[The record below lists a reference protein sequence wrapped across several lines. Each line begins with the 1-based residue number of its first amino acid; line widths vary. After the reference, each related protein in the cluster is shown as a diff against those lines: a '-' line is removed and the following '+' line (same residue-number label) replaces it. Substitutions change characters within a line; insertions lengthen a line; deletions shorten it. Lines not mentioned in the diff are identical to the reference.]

1 MFKNKKEKMEKSKI
15 EKLVSRQETED
26 RYILDDEN
34 AIIVIHGDEPTG
46 YIMIHERLINNE
58 LVEINRWSLI
68 CYYFGSIHDVTTI
81 KDLNLFQVQNG
92 CGNFNAIYNY
102 KEGKFVVP
110 QKTWGLVESGRNNSI
125 LKKYNGFLA
134 SFGIRSDYEED
145 DVYAYDNPITGERI
159 VESFVV
165 EDGDYY
171 AILNID
177 GTIRGNKL
185 FKGKSFSKITK
196 IIDLDEYES
205 LDAFKKERKQLCND
219 KKQKSKQEYYQLVE
233 SRNDGSISPY
243 LDSEVAKV
251 LNLKK

>member
-1 MFKNKKEKMEKSKI
+1 MFHK
-15 EKLVSRQETED
+15 
-26 RYILDDEN
+26 
-34 AIIVIHGDEPTG
+34 
-46 YIMIHERLINNE
+46 
-58 LVEINRWSLI
+58 
-68 CYYFGSIHDVTTI
+68 
-81 KDLNLFQVQNG
+81 
-92 CGNFNAIYNY
+92 
-102 KEGKFVVP
+102 
-110 QKTWGLVESGRNNSI
+110 KTWELVESGRNNSI